1 MWVLCMHEER
11 ANVNVCVFGMRLGV
25 CEEQCTGA
33 RPVLSCML
41 NASGCYHN
49 KATIYDSCA
58 RKCKFRIIMKAKK
71 KVELMEEQVH

>member
-1 MWVLCMHEER
+1 MWVLSMHEGR
-11 ANVNVCVFGMRLGV
+11 ANVNVCV
-25 CEEQCTGA
+25 TGA

-58 RKCKFRIIMKAKK
+58 RKCKFSMIMKAKK